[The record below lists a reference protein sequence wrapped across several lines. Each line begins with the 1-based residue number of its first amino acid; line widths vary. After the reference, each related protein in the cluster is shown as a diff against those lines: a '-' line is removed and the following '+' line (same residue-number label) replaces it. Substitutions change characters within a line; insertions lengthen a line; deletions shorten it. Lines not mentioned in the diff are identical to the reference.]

1 MCGIWPLHRHRV
13 PAGFRPSQVQFVVPS
28 RAEVIPLS
36 AIDKDHADAYF
47 EHMHPVLPISPW
59 SNTKELARD
68 LQSVPSATVSG

>member
-1 MCGIWPLHRHRV
+1 M
-13 PAGFRPSQVQFVVPS
+13 
-28 RAEVIPLS
+28 IPLS

-68 LQSVPSATVSG
+68 LQSVPSATVSGLSQVQTEASCAIAAMALGIQACGAR